1 MLTCH
6 IGTRHLP
13 GQIKHY
19 VARSFRATIFN
30 EPQLTTVGT
39 AKGQPLAGCFWEQFA
54 SHCTNSTPN
63 LLLKLSIAPEGMTFP
78 LAEKLAVSHY
88 ISSDKPQ
95 QGQRDGWLSCSGRP
109 AQKAQCQHLGC
120 LLTDWPNRHCFDGS
134 LHRITSHTLN
144 SPISVHQNKWCH
156 QISPHNCLL
165 SVTLLVNFCVQPND
179 ACPPSS
185 VMMDGVISILVSTRN
200 LRPKHMAWQMFQQWA
215 LFDLPCRCSLTLDF
229 QERILIYKL

>member
-88 ISSDKPQ
+88 ISSEASARAK
-95 QGQRDGWLSCSGRP
+95 RWLALLLWQARSEGTVP
-109 AQKAQCQHLGC
+109 APGV
-120 LLTDWPNRHCFDGS
+120 LTDRLAQSPLLWWQSAQDYESHVEQPHFSSPKQMVPPN
-134 LHRITSHTLN
+134 
-144 SPISVHQNKWCH
+144 
-156 QISPHNCLL
+156 
-165 SVTLLVNFCVQPND
+165 
-179 ACPPSS
+179 
-185 VMMDGVISILVSTRN
+185 
-200 LRPKHMAWQMFQQWA
+200 
-215 LFDLPCRCSLTLDF
+215 LPT
-229 QERILIYKL
+229 

>member
-1 MLTCH
+1 MFTCH

-95 QGQRDGWLSCSGRP
+95 QGQRDGWLSCFGSPLR
-109 AQKAQCQHLGC
+109 
-120 LLTDWPNRHCFDGS
+120 RHMASTWGDYWQIG
-134 LHRITSHTLN
+134 
-144 SPISVHQNKWCH
+144 PIATALMAVCTGLPVTRWTAPFQFTKTNGATK
-156 QISPHNCLL
+156 SPHKIPC
-165 SVTLLVNFCVQPND
+165 
-179 ACPPSS
+179 
-185 VMMDGVISILVSTRN
+185 
-200 LRPKHMAWQMFQQWA
+200 FQ
-215 LFDLPCRCSLTLDF
+215 
-229 QERILIYKL
+229 

>member
-1 MLTCH
+1 MTMLTCH

-78 LAEKLAVSHY
+78 LAEKLAVLHY

-109 AQKAQCQHLGC
+109 AQKAQCQHLGAITDRLAQSP
-120 LLTDWPNRHCFDGS
+120 LLWWQSAQNYESHVEQPHFSSPKQMLPPN
-134 LHRITSHTLN
+134 
-144 SPISVHQNKWCH
+144 
-156 QISPHNCLL
+156 
-165 SVTLLVNFCVQPND
+165 
-179 ACPPSS
+179 
-185 VMMDGVISILVSTRN
+185 
-200 LRPKHMAWQMFQQWA
+200 
-215 LFDLPCRCSLTLDF
+215 LPT
-229 QERILIYKL
+229 

>member
-1 MLTCH
+1 MFTCH

-19 VARSFRATIFN
+19 VASFRATIFN

-39 AKGQPLAGCFWEQFA
+39 PKGQPLAGCFREQFA

-95 QGQRDGWLSCSGRP
+95 QGQRDGWLSCFGRP
-109 AQKAQCQHLGC
+109 AQKAQCQHLGR

-134 LHRITSHTLN
+134 LHRITVTRWTAPFQFTKTN
-144 SPISVHQNKWCH
+144 GATK
-156 QISPHNCLL
+156 SPHKI
-165 SVTLLVNFCVQPND
+165 
-179 ACPPSS
+179 ACF
-185 VMMDGVISILVSTRN
+185 L
-200 LRPKHMAWQMFQQWA
+200 
-215 LFDLPCRCSLTLDF
+215 
-229 QERILIYKL
+229 